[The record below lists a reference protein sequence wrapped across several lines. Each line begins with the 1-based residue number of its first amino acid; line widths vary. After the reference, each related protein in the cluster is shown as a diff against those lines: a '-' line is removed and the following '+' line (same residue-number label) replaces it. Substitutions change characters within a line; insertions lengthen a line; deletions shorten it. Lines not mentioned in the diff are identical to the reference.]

1 MDNIQI
7 PLEQISI
14 DTDSNE
20 AKLDESTE
28 LLNFLIQNKED
39 SIPSDIGAI
48 DIKDISLDE
57 NGRIVFSNTKT
68 ELLEKLKKNP
78 DILAL
83 NIGYCKSNNIV
94 C

>member
-14 DTDSNE
+14 DTNSNE

-78 DILAL
+78 DVLAL
-83 NIGYCKSNNIV
+83 NIGSCNSNNIV